1 MTIGD
6 IQQRFVA
13 HLQKRIRNG
22 ELSERALARIVGVSQ
37 PHLHHVLHGKRS
49 LSIKTTDD
57 MMQQLKMNIFDLI
70 EPAEWPDART
80 RQ

>member
-6 IQQRFVA
+6 IQRRLVA
-13 HLQKRIRNG
+13 HLLKRIRNG
-22 ELSERALARIVGVSQ
+22 ELSERALARLVGVSQ

-49 LSIKTTDD
+49 LSIKTTDEI
-57 MMQQLKMNIFDLI
+57 MHQLKMDIFDLI
-70 EPAEWPDART
+70 EPAEWPDASN